1 MVDSIANDIVYAAS
15 NGRKVPG
22 KQRHLGIVMKSITGS
37 RKVIDILNRF
47 GQCISY
53 SAVEGLETELAFSVA
68 DSTQATPSGLYL
80 LPNLRTGLAFDNFD
94 CFVETINGK
103 DTLHDNVGIA
113 YQEETTVGMVGQ
125 NVLVT
130 IPSDDNETIPPEE
143 HYAVASSSDPNAE
156 LTSIEPSTL
165 QPSLRFSSRLRSAQP
180 ESDTH
185 LTEHSTSKSQKK
197 KTARRRRAFEAIE
210 SEIEPYRK
218 KPRMASSSNIVAL
231 NDERRQFIPSSLR
244 TAKIL
249 DHLWIMSLTLD
260 TK

>member
-68 DSTQATPSGLYL
+68 DSTQATPIGLCL

-103 DTLHDNVGIA
+103 DTLHDTVGIA

-130 IPSDDNETIPPEE
+130 IPSYDNETIPPEE

-231 NDERRQFIPSSLR
+231 NDERRQFIHPACAQPSQALM
-244 TAKIL
+244 
-249 DHLWIMSLTLD
+249 DYVFD
-260 TK
+260 P